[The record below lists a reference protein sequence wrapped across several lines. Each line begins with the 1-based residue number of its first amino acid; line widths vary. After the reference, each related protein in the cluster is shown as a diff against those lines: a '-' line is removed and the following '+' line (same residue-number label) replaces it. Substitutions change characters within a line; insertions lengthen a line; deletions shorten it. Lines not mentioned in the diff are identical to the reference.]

1 MILFPFRFSFYILS
15 FHFPF
20 FYFQFSTAF
29 FKLLNLFIFNLVHIT
44 FSKTFVLVCMSFLIS
59 LNYYV
64 YLTLLTVTKTF
75 YVFQY
80 YFRYLLQRLC
90 CLDICVWLF
99 AFISVSVCMRGIF
112 YFCLNEISCLND
124 IFHYF
129 VIIKVDC
136 RLSLLFQIQF
146 YYELLLF

>member
-1 MILFPFRFSFYILS
+1 MILFFFFFSFYIL
-15 FHFPF
+15 FFYFPF
-20 FYFQFSTAF
+20 FYFHF

-99 AFISVSVCMRGIF
+99 AFISVSVCRRGIF

-146 YYELLLF
+146 YYELLLL

>member
-80 YFRYLLQRLC
+80 YFRYLLQHLC

-99 AFISVSVCMRGIF
+99 AFISVSLCRRGIF

-124 IFHYF
+124 ILHYLF
-129 VIIKVDC
+129 IIKVDF

-146 YYELLLF
+146 YYKVLLF